1 MWMNKVVLITG
12 GASGIGSEFALNLA
26 RKGSHVIILD
36 INEELGIKVAQSC
49 GEHASFYKLD
59 VRDLSAYQQ
68 IVERILSEKG
78 RIDVLFNNA
87 GIGIAGETYELN
99 YELWERIIDI
109 NIKGVLNGIHL
120 VYPHMVKNKSGI
132 IINTSSLAGI
142 GPLPL
147 MAPYSMTK
155 HAVVGL
161 SNSLRFEARK
171 FGIQVNVLCP
181 AAIETP
187 ILKASNPAD
196 LPTVSWIPDTV
207 RYLSTLAGKPYSLPQ
222 FATDA
227 LKEIEA
233 DKGIIILP
241 QKAKIGALLG
251 RLFPSLAEKSI
262 MKALEKERSYRPKSL

>member
-1 MWMNKVVLITG
+1 MWTNKVVLITG

-26 RKGSHVIILD
+26 RKGSHVVILD

-49 GEHASFYKLD
+49 GEQASFYKLD

-87 GIGIAGETYELN
+87 GIGIAGEMYELN

-147 MAPYSMTK
+147 MAPYSTTK